1 MLAKKLVA
9 KELPVGRMSLE
20 PCPSSLLAFI
30 YIAHTGHVNSVTW
43 NTYEVNRHCLHL
55 RQESAIIYIWWC
67 LRHFPSR
74 LWDCFGLEER
84 VVFLCLGLLVF
95 RVCFRTES
103 MRHQNAQHWRRWD
116 ILMSLLSQTDS
127 LDCLYTGS
135 MRLIWGEFTSIRQR
149 GSGEIP
155 LLDLLQELSL
165 ALKGRKRFH
174 RPVT

>member
-67 LRHFPSR
+67 LRHFSLSPLR
-74 LWDCFGLEER
+74 LLWSWGKSCLFVSGSVGLQSLFQNWEHEASKCPTLEEVGYPHEPTFSDR
-84 VVFLCLGLLVF
+84 QPRLPLHRQYASDLR
-95 RVCFRTES
+95 RVCINKTKGFRWNPFTGPSTRALAGTE
-103 MRHQNAQHWRRWD
+103 
-116 ILMSLLSQTDS
+116 
-127 LDCLYTGS
+127 GK
-135 MRLIWGEFTSIRQR
+135 E
-149 GSGEIP
+149 EI
-155 LLDLLQELSL
+155 S
-165 ALKGRKRFH
+165 
-174 RPVT
+174 